1 MERAGSGSAQ
11 RPPVSYCCGPPRGL
25 AFHAPGALVPGIGY
39 LAHPDSSILC
49 MASLPARERVQ
60 VREES
65 RGPGV
70 SPRGKPKAA
79 PPLRSPSVH
88 VGAD

>member
-11 RPPVSYCCGPPRGL
+11 GPPVSHCCDL
-25 AFHAPGALVPGIGY
+25 AYFMLLGRWYLAGIEY
-39 LAHPDSSILC
+39 LAHPDSSILR